1 MTARKFA
8 QLQCPLFEAYKLK
21 ELDSSMFKSLF
32 RSNTKQIG
40 QYNDLLEA
48 VISKPLPKHV
58 AIIMDGNGRWAKKR
72 NLPRVAGHR
81 QGVEAIRD
89 TIKLTSELD
98 IKYLSLY
105 AFSTEN
111 WKRPKAEV
119 NALMGLLVEYLQKE
133 IDELHKNDVRI
144 KVIGDITG
152 LPPEAQ
158 REVYKAI
165 EKTNNNQKLQVNIA
179 LNYGSRVEIIKGIKK
194 IIKDIEKGKI
204 ISEDI
209 TDKLFASYLDTCGV
223 PDPDLL
229 VRTSGEY
236 RLSNF
241 MLYQLA
247 YTELYFTD
255 KDILWPDFDRI
266 QYLTALIE
274 YQNRQRRYGGI
285 EIGENK

>member
-1 MTARKFA
+1 M
-8 QLQCPLFEAYKLK
+8 
-21 ELDSSMFKSLF
+21 DFKAF
-32 RSNTKQIG
+32 FKTKR
-40 QYNDLLEA
+40 NKCNVAMDLMETVL
-48 VISKPLPKHV
+48 SKPLPNHV

-72 NLPRVAGHR
+72 NLPRVVGHR

-89 TIKLTSELD
+89 IITTTSDLN

-119 NALMGLLVEYLQKE
+119 SALMNLLVEYLQKE
-133 IDELHKNDVRI
+133 IDELHENGVKINI
-144 KVIGDITG
+144 IGDIEG
-152 LPPEAQ
+152 LPPEA
-158 REVYKAI
+158 RNEVQKAVN
-165 EKTNNNQKLQVNIA
+165 KTKNNQKLQVNIA
-179 LNYGSRVEIIKGIKK
+179 LNYGSRIEIIRGIKK
-194 IIKDIEKGKI
+194 LFKDIETGVVSI
-204 ISEDI
+204 DEINDE
-209 TDKLFASYLDTCGV
+209 TFTNYLDTNGI

-229 VRTSGEY
+229 IRTSGEY

-255 KDILWPDFDRI
+255 KDILWPDYNRTL
-266 QYLTALIE
+266 YLKTILE

-285 EIGENK
+285 EIGEHLNG